1 MLQAK
6 ENQQFNV
13 VKENILPTD
22 LHQTAKPIQAIKANA
37 LQPTKSS
44 LQSVNVSNI
53 QPHLHSIKPAGL
65 QVSKQTG
72 NQLNQSKNV
81 ANIVTQN
88 TTKITLQAKP
98 NVQQQQITKG
108 IQSKINGQ
116 KENAT
121 NRNRQSLKPA
131 KANEIVD
138 GKIKKVAVPKQQN
151 SVSKANKKSKKAIDA
166 QKAVKKDPIKTTNPP
181 SKPVECDFVIYCD
194 ENDELAIKA
203 VEKENRQEENRSDE
217 NVDKKK
223 GLVERNVK
231 TQQNVQVDQ
240 QAKTSVQQ
248 LVAQATK
255 VQTTVQNVQQTIINI
270 ESNVQTLK
278 SDIELIKEAV
288 VPINNLT
295 LNETTLDEITLNE
308 QSTIE
313 NKENDPTLMSIDLSK
328 DEDMEMQVQDQHKDV
343 SGDMY
348 CREFSN
354 EIYLYMLE
362 RELKFLPDPTYMNKQ
377 PEINSKMR
385 AMLVDWL
392 IDVGIEYELENETV
406 FLTINYIDQFLSSLT
421 ISLQNFQLLGM
432 FKLISFIN
440 MIDLCN

>member
-1 MLQAK
+1 M
-6 ENQQFNV
+6 
-13 VKENILPTD
+13 T
-22 LHQTAKPIQAIKANA
+22 HQSAKP
-37 LQPTKSS
+37 
-44 LQSVNVSNI
+44 VN
-53 QPHLHSIKPAGL
+53 
-65 QVSKQTG
+65 
-72 NQLNQSKNV
+72 
-81 ANIVTQN
+81 
-88 TTKITLQAKP
+88 
-98 NVQQQQITKG
+98 
-108 IQSKINGQ
+108 
-116 KENAT
+116 
-121 NRNRQSLKPA
+121 
-131 KANEIVD
+131 
-138 GKIKKVAVPKQQN
+138 
-151 SVSKANKKSKKAIDA
+151 
-166 QKAVKKDPIKTTNPP
+166 
-181 SKPVECDFVIYCD
+181 FVIFCD
-194 ENDELAIKA
+194 ENDERAIKA
-203 VEKENRQEENRSDE
+203 VDKENRQEEKKPVNQ

-231 TQQNVQVDQ
+231 TQQNVQANQQETAVNQKSTVNRQATISQKSTVNEKSTVNQ
-240 QAKTSVQQ
+240 QAKASVQQ
-248 LVAQATK
+248 LVAQATN
-255 VQTTVQNVQQTIINI
+255 VQTTVENVQQTIINI
-270 ESNVQTLK
+270 QSNVQTLK
-278 SDIELIKEAV
+278 SNIELIKEAV

-295 LNETTLDEITLNE
+295 LDETTLDEITLNE